1 MSFKSDDEA
10 VGISF
15 VHDDERLLRTIQTLL
30 DRCPVDAP
38 TAKFGDFVGAT
49 GSVSTT
55 TRHPS
60 RHWVYDGSDET
71 NLFAPTRRQKLQKAL
86 NSPISEAITA
96 PETLDDE
103 AVLLVGHGSRREKS
117 NEQVRDLAVE
127 LEGRLGIP
135 VDAAFLELAEP
146 AIDEAI
152 AGLARPSRSYGDP
165 AVVVRRQPR
174 QKRRA
179 DSGSDRP
186 SEYDTDLPL
195 RAHLGVHPALLDLL
209 DDRAAAVEAE
219 LGVDREEDDV
229 AAVVCARGSSDPDAN
244 ADVHKL
250 ARLLYEGREFSRVE
264 ASFIGVTEPLLDDT
278 LHDIAKTRPDAVVV
292 IPYMLGDGVLT
303 GRIKDGAREFD
314 EEYPYVDA
322 APGEPL
328 GTDTRL
334 LDVLGDRWQ
343 EARTGSVEMSCD
355 TCKYKVELDGYEEDQ
370 GGARAML
377 RALIHQAEHADRE
390 DVDDDPHVHDAPGK
404 HVAVCTNQTCA
415 QDGAPAVLERLRQA
429 ARDSDQ
435 CDARITRSSCLGRCG
450 EGPWSPSTRRR
461 LVRRR

>member
-1 MSFKSDDEA
+1 M
-10 VGISF
+10 
-15 VHDDERLLRTIQTLL
+15 
-30 DRCPVDAP
+30 
-38 TAKFGDFVGAT
+38 
-49 GSVSTT
+49 
-55 TRHPS
+55 
-60 RHWVYDGSDET
+60 
-71 NLFAPTRRQKLQKAL
+71 
-86 NSPISEAITA
+86 SEAITA
-96 PETLDDE
+96 PDTLDDE

-152 AGLARPSRSYGDP
+152 AGLAR
-165 AVVVRRQPR
+165 AVSQVSVVHLSLFAASHV
-174 QKRRA
+174 KN
-179 DSGSDRP
+179 DV
-186 SEYDTDLPL
+186 PL
-195 RAHLGVHPALLDLL
+195 AVEQAREAHPELTINNGAHLGVHPALLDLL

-219 LGVDREEDDV
+219 LGVDREEDEV

-264 ASFIGVTEPLLDDT
+264 ASFIGVTEPLLDET

-377 RALIHQAEHADRE
+377 RALTHQAEHADRE
-390 DVDDDPHVHDAPGK
+390 NVDDDPHVHDAPEK

-450 EGPWSPSTRRR
+450 EGPMVAVYPDGVWYGGVEDEDAADIVSSHLDRDRIVSE
-461 LVRRR
+461 LVDQTL

>member
-1 MSFKSDDEA
+1 M
-10 VGISF
+10 
-15 VHDDERLLRTIQTLL
+15 
-30 DRCPVDAP
+30 
-38 TAKFGDFVGAT
+38 
-49 GSVSTT
+49 
-55 TRHPS
+55 
-60 RHWVYDGSDET
+60 
-71 NLFAPTRRQKLQKAL
+71 
-86 NSPISEAITA
+86 SEAITA
-96 PETLDDE
+96 PDTLDDE

-152 AGLARPSRSYGDP
+152 AGLAR
-165 AVVVRRQPR
+165 AVSQVSVVHLSLFAASHV
-174 QKRRA
+174 KN
-179 DSGSDRP
+179 DV
-186 SEYDTDLPL
+186 PL
-195 RAHLGVHPALLDLL
+195 AVEQAREAHPELTINNGAHLGVHPALLDLL

-219 LGVDREEDDV
+219 LGVDREEDEV

-377 RALIHQAEHADRE
+377 RALTHQAEHADRE
-390 DVDDDPHVHDAPGK
+390 NVDDDPHVHDAPEK

-450 EGPWSPSTRRR
+450 EGPMVAVYPDGVWYGGVEDEDAADIVSSHLDRDRIVSE
-461 LVRRR
+461 LVDQTL

>member
-1 MSFKSDDEA
+1 M
-10 VGISF
+10 
-15 VHDDERLLRTIQTLL
+15 
-30 DRCPVDAP
+30 
-38 TAKFGDFVGAT
+38 
-49 GSVSTT
+49 
-55 TRHPS
+55 
-60 RHWVYDGSDET
+60 
-71 NLFAPTRRQKLQKAL
+71 
-86 NSPISEAITA
+86 SEAITA
-96 PETLDDE
+96 PDTLDDE

-117 NEQVRDLAVE
+117 NEQVRELAVE

-135 VDAAFLELAEP
+135 VDAGFLELAEP

-152 AGLARPSRSYGDP
+152 AGLAG
-165 AVVVRRQPR
+165 AVSQVSVVHLSLFAASHV
-174 QKRRA
+174 KN
-179 DSGSDRP
+179 DV
-186 SEYDTDLPL
+186 PL
-195 RAHLGVHPALLDLL
+195 AVEQAREAHPELTITNGAHLGVHPALLDLL
-209 DDRAAAVEAE
+209 DDRVAAVEAE
-219 LGVDREEDDV
+219 LGVDRDEDDV
-229 AAVVCARGSSDPDAN
+229 AVVVCARGSSDPDAN

-250 ARLLYEGREFSRVE
+250 ARLLYEGREFDRVE

-303 GRIKDGAREFD
+303 GRIKDGTREFD

-322 APGEPL
+322 TPGEPL

-377 RALIHQAEHADRE
+377 RALTHQAEHADRE
-390 DVDDDPHVHDAPGK
+390 NVDDDPHVHDAPAK

-450 EGPWSPSTRRR
+450 EGPMVAVYPDGVWYGGVGDGDADEIVSSHLDRDRIVSE
-461 LVRRR
+461 LVDQTL

>member
-1 MSFKSDDEA
+1 M
-10 VGISF
+10 
-15 VHDDERLLRTIQTLL
+15 
-30 DRCPVDAP
+30 
-38 TAKFGDFVGAT
+38 
-49 GSVSTT
+49 
-55 TRHPS
+55 
-60 RHWVYDGSDET
+60 
-71 NLFAPTRRQKLQKAL
+71 
-86 NSPISEAITA
+86 SEAITA

-152 AGLARPSRSYGDP
+152 AGLAR
-165 AVVVRRQPR
+165 AVSQVSVVHLSLFAASHV
-174 QKRRA
+174 KN
-179 DSGSDRP
+179 DV
-186 SEYDTDLPL
+186 PL
-195 RAHLGVHPALLDLL
+195 AVEQAREAHPELTINNGAHLGVHPALLDLL

-278 LHDIAKTRPDAVVV
+278 LHDIAKSRPDAVVV

-377 RALIHQAEHADRE
+377 RALTHQAEHADRE
-390 DVDDDPHVHDAPGK
+390 NVDDDPHVHDAPEK

-450 EGPWSPSTRRR
+450 EGPMVAVYPDGVWYGGVEDEDAADIVSSHLDRDRIVSE
-461 LVRRR
+461 LVDQTL

>member
-1 MSFKSDDEA
+1 M
-10 VGISF
+10 
-15 VHDDERLLRTIQTLL
+15 
-30 DRCPVDAP
+30 
-38 TAKFGDFVGAT
+38 
-49 GSVSTT
+49 
-55 TRHPS
+55 
-60 RHWVYDGSDET
+60 
-71 NLFAPTRRQKLQKAL
+71 
-86 NSPISEAITA
+86 SEAISA

-146 AIDEAI
+146 AIDDAI
-152 AGLARPSRSYGDP
+152 AGLAG
-165 AVVVRRQPR
+165 AVSQVSVVHLSLFAASHV
-174 QKRRA
+174 KN
-179 DSGSDRP
+179 DV
-186 SEYDTDLPL
+186 PL
-195 RAHLGVHPALLDLL
+195 AVEQAREAHPELTINNGAHLGVHPALLDLL

-219 LGVDREEDDV
+219 LGVDREADEV

-264 ASFIGVTEPLLDDT
+264 ASFIGVTEPLLDET

-303 GRIKDGAREFD
+303 GRIKDGAHEFD
-314 EEYPYVDA
+314 DEYPYVDA

-377 RALIHQAEHADRE
+377 RALTHQAEHADRE
-390 DVDDDPHVHDAPGK
+390 NVDDDPHVHDAPEK

-450 EGPWSPSTRRR
+450 EGPMVAVYPDGVWYGGVEDEDAADIVSSHLDRDRIVSE
-461 LVRRR
+461 LVDQTL